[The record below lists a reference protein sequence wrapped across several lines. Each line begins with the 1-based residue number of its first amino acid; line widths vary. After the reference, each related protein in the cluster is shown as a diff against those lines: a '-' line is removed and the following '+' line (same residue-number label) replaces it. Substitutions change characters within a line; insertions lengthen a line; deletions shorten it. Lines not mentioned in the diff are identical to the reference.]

1 MPKYK
6 TISKKEQKE
15 ERDIY
20 NIRPVTNQDKWCR
33 FHSDLARKMN
43 DEAPFGYVVIIPNY
57 KAKVHI
63 DLEFYGKVIRTKIC
77 NKTLYFQVS
86 ATRKDIEEYM
96 KNIYVINIKRESI
109 NKKVKTK
116 KGKRNKK
123 VSRNILNIC
132 RDGRFI

>member
-15 ERDIY
+15 ESDIY
-20 NIRPVTNQDKWCR
+20 NIRPVTKQDKWCR
-33 FHSDLARKMN
+33 FHSDLARKIN
-43 DEAPFGYVVIIPNY
+43 EEAPYGYVVIIPNY
-57 KAKVHI
+57 KAKAYI

-77 NKTLYFQVS
+77 NKTLYLQVS
-86 ATRKDIEEYM
+86 ATRKAIEEYM
-96 KNIYVINIKRESI
+96 KKIYVINFRRQSI

-123 VSRNILNIC
+123 VNRYVLNISRN
-132 RDGRFI
+132 GRFI